1 MLPKLIAPCGMN
13 CGICRAYLRKNN
25 SCHGCHDAEQNKPK
39 TRAACRLRLCNNRKG
54 KFCYDC
60 ALFPCDR
67 LEHLD
72 NRYRN
77 KYGMSMIENL
87 EVIKKSGMQKFI
99 RTEKKRWI
107 KGNKVLCVHDKEYY
121 ELK

>member
-1 MLPKLIAPCGMN
+1 
-13 CGICRAYLRKNN
+13 
-25 SCHGCHDAEQNKPK
+25 
-39 TRAACRLRLCNNRKG
+39 
-54 KFCYDC
+54 
-60 ALFPCDR
+60 
-67 LEHLD
+67 
-72 NRYRN
+72 
-77 KYGMSMIENL
+77 MSMIENL